1 MDLNLVKQLCSD
13 NKLRWTEHIFK
24 RLIQRN
30 ISMEDVQTV
39 ILNGEIIED
48 YPNDYP
54 FPSCLIF
61 GYRRLGD
68 IVHVVCAPDC
78 EQDVLWLI
86 TAYLP
91 TSDKWMDDFKTRKV
105 E

>member
-1 MDLNLVKQLCSD
+1 
-13 NKLRWTEHIFK
+13 
-24 RLIQRN
+24 
-30 ISMEDVQTV
+30 MEDVQTV

-61 GYRRLGD
+61 RYRKDND
-68 IVHVVCAPDC
+68 IVHVVCAPDI
-78 EQDVLWLI
+78 EQDILWLI

-91 TSDKWMDDFKTRKV
+91 TSDKWMSDFKTRKV